1 MKKYTFK
8 FVCDKCGFVDY
19 VVSPMSVEKE
29 CPNGCGG
36 TSHAASTPVKVTENG
51 KRR

>member
-8 FVCDKCGFVDY
+8 FVCDKCGCVEYID
-19 VVSPMSVEKE
+19 SPMSVVKE
-29 CPNGCGG
+29 CSKGCGG
-36 TSHAASTPVKVTENG
+36 TSHADSTPVKVAENG